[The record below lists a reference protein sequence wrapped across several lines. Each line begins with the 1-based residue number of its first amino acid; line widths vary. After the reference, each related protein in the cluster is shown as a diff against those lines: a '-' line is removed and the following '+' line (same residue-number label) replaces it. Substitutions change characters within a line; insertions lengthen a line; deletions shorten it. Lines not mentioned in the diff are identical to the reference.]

1 MNTAQF
7 SKRLLKASDS
17 IFEAEDLLTDID
29 SRFGDADHGLTM
41 HKVAQAIAD
50 AANQE
55 AGTIKELLDNVAAK
69 VGVLNGG
76 SAIPLWSSL
85 LQGMADVAP
94 DNDEIDLEG
103 IKKMFSN
110 GFEEF
115 DFMSGAKV
123 GDKTIMDALKP
134 AIDAINDSDNEDSL
148 FEDAAKA
155 AIQGAEDTKNY
166 TARFGR
172 AKSFG
177 DKTLGTQ
184 DAGALSMACFF
195 KGLAET
201 NKH

>member
-1 MNTAQF
+1 MKVNEF
-7 SKRLLKASDS
+7 KNRLLNGCRQ
-17 IFEAEDLLTDID
+17 IIAEEDVLTQID

-41 HKVAQAIAD
+41 HKVAQAISD
-50 AANQE
+50 AVAE
-55 AGTIKELLDNVAAK
+55 PAETIKALLDNVAEK

-94 DNDEIDLEG
+94 DSDEVDAEG
-103 IKKMFSN
+103 LKQIFNN
-110 GFEEF
+110 GLEEF

-134 AIDAINDSDNEDSL
+134 AVDAMQETADDDAL
-148 FEDAAKA
+148 FKEAARA
-155 AIQGAEDTKNY
+155 AMDGAEKTKGF

-177 DKTLGTQ
+177 EKTLGTP
-184 DAGALSMACFF
+184 DAGALSMASFF
-195 KGLAET
+195 KGLAE
-201 NKH
+201 KE